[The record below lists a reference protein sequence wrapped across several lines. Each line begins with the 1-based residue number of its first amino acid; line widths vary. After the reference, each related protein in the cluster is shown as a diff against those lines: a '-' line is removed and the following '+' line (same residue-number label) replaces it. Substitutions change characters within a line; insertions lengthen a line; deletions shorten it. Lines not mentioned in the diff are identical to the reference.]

1 MVEKSSTRLYP
12 NFEAQAPVEP
22 RYGAPYATANVPP
35 MTTAEAERWPLTSAA
50 PVTYAQPEYNGYYV
64 PPSYREPP
72 RQRHCHPQEHWQDRR
87 RRHCHHHHCHGC
99 KSQGFVLSTL
109 KLGLFHILNAL
120 LGIVAFVAVVT
131 GVHVAMG
138 LIPLCCVGLLV
149 FRGVVVL
156 VQWLAKLD
164 VKLSNYVASP
174 GDERVIVV
182 EADQSL
188 GGFEGLRLSP
198 ELGYFS
204 PVSLLGALYFSTVKF
219 VLSIVSIVVV
229 SVFASLPMLL
239 LAFSND
245 DDTDWL
251 IKLHHHKTIDL
262 RQYPLTFYVL
272 WACLFILTVVA
283 MNVVAWLSRALTH
296 FFCCERVTAAEYT
309 IPIVQYSE
317 NAATMYGSNTPTTR
331 INL

>member
-1 MVEKSSTRLYP
+1 MVEKSNTRLYP
-12 NFEAQAPVEP
+12 NFEARAPVEP
-22 RYGAPYATANVPP
+22 RYSLPYAAANVPP
-35 MTTAEAERWPLTSAA
+35 MTAETERWPLTSAA

-64 PPSYREPP
+64 PPSYGQPP
-72 RQRHCHPQEHWQDRR
+72 RQRHCHRQEHWQHRG
-87 RRHCHHHHCHGC
+87 RHCHHHRCHTC

-109 KLGLFHILNAL
+109 KLALFHVLNSV
-120 LGIVAFVAVVT
+120 LGIAAFVAVVT

-138 LIPLCCVGLLV
+138 LIPLCCVGILV
-149 FRGVVVL
+149 FRGVVML

-174 GDERVIVV
+174 GEERVLVDEV
-182 EADQSL
+182 NQPF

-198 ELGYFS
+198 ELSYFS
-204 PVSLLGALYFSTVKF
+204 PVSLLCALYFSTVKF
-219 VLSIVSIVVV
+219 VISIVSIVVV
-229 SVFASLPMLL
+229 SVFASLPMML
-239 LAFSND
+239 LAYSND
-245 DDTDWL
+245 DDTDWY

-283 MNVVAWLSRALTH
+283 MHLVAWLSRALTH
-296 FFCCERVTAAEYT
+296 FFCCERVTASEYT

-317 NAATMYGSNTPTTR
+317 NATMYGSNVPTTR